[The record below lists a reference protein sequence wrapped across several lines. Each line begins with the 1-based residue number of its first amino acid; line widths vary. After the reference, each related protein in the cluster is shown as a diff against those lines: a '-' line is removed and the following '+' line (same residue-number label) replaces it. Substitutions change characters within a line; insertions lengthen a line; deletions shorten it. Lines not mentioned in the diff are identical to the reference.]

1 MQLQSLET
9 DRNWIAFLAKNET
22 NTKMEMEA
30 YFWHETKTEMKLL
43 RRFQR
48 KMKTKTKPA
57 FWMQMK

>member
-1 MQLQSLET
+1 
-9 DRNWIAFLAKNET
+9 LAKNET

-30 YFWHETKTEMKLL
+30 YFWHETKTKMKLL